1 MGQPC
6 VKTTKRTPGPST
18 VPKLSREWI
27 LPFIVSI
34 FLFIIDI
41 VPVTIQVYY
50 LRGKKANAEKIFRD
64 KIFLDRLSDRGKY
77 IILLGIATRQETA
90 AG

>member
-1 MGQPC
+1 MRP
-6 VKTTKRTPGPST
+6 VST
-18 VPKLSREWI
+18 FFNIQLSNSR
-27 LPFIVSI
+27 
-34 FLFIIDI
+34 DI

-77 IILLGIATRQETA
+77 NPIFDS
-90 AG
+90 

>member
-1 MGQPC
+1 MRP
-6 VKTTKRTPGPST
+6 VST
-18 VPKLSREWI
+18 FFNIQLSNSR
-27 LPFIVSI
+27 
-34 FLFIIDI
+34 DI